1 MQLNYK
7 KTFFIGFAFLLISLF
22 WQAYDTI
29 VPRILVDKFGM
40 NQTLSG
46 AVMAFDNILALFM
59 LPLFGHISDRT
70 KTRIGK
76 RTPYIIVGTLLA
88 SVFFVAT
95 TFADNVQLS
104 KLSGITENEFLYSSN
119 ILDEESLRIDGVQI
133 KEYMDSKGITEANFV
148 NMSPDDEN
156 YFLVTAA
163 RNAYAWKKTL
173 ADPVPIIMFVALLF
187 FVLLSMSVFRSP
199 AVALM
204 PDVTL
209 KPLRSKANAVINL
222 MGAAGGLFA
231 IVVGIIFGTDK
242 TSYMSYTWYFVAI
255 AGLMLLFLAIFL
267 LKVNEPKLLEEVEEE
282 KRRYGLTDEEEEKDE
297 ASGEKLRGGKLRSL
311 LFLLAS
317 VFLWFTAYNAV
328 TSKFSVYAGNVLNMG
343 YNKPLL
349 IAQGIAIVSFIPIGI
364 VASKI
369 GRKKSILA
377 GIILIAA
384 AFLGAFFVT
393 PSSTG
398 FMYPI
403 FIIAGLGWASINVNS
418 YPMVVEMSKGSD
430 VGRYTGFYYTAS
442 MAAQIITPIL
452 SGFIMDLTSMR
463 MLFPYATFFSILAL
477 ITMLFVMH
485 GDNKPQASV
494 GIEIY
499 DSE

>member
-1 MQLNYK
+1 
-7 KTFFIGFAFLLISLF
+7 
-22 WQAYDTI
+22 
-29 VPRILVDKFGM
+29 
-40 NQTLSG
+40 
-46 AVMAFDNILALFM
+46 
-59 LPLFGHISDRT
+59 
-70 KTRIGK
+70 
-76 RTPYIIVGTLLA
+76 
-88 SVFFVAT
+88 
-95 TFADNVQLS
+95 
-104 KLSGITENEFLYSSN
+104 
-119 ILDEESLRIDGVQI
+119 
-133 KEYMDSKGITEANFV
+133 
-148 NMSPDDEN
+148 
-156 YFLVTAA
+156 
-163 RNAYAWKKTL
+163 
-173 ADPVPIIMFVALLF
+173 
-187 FVLLSMSVFRSP
+187 
-199 AVALM
+199 
-204 PDVTL
+204 
-209 KPLRSKANAVINL
+209 
-222 MGAAGGLFA
+222 
-231 IVVGIIFGTDK
+231 VVGIIFGTDK

>member
-104 KLSGITENEFLYSSN
+104 RLSGITENEFLYSSN

-133 KEYMDSKGITEANFV
+133 KEYMDSKGITESDFV

-231 IVVGIIFGTDK
+231 
-242 TSYMSYTWYFVAI
+242 
-255 AGLMLLFLAIFL
+255 
-267 LKVNEPKLLEEVEEE
+267 
-282 KRRYGLTDEEEEKDE
+282 
-297 ASGEKLRGGKLRSL
+297 
-311 LFLLAS
+311 
-317 VFLWFTAYNAV
+317 
-328 TSKFSVYAGNVLNMG
+328 
-343 YNKPLL
+343 
-349 IAQGIAIVSFIPIGI
+349 
-364 VASKI
+364 
-369 GRKKSILA
+369 
-377 GIILIAA
+377 
-384 AFLGAFFVT
+384 
-393 PSSTG
+393 
-398 FMYPI
+398 
-403 FIIAGLGWASINVNS
+403 
-418 YPMVVEMSKGSD
+418 
-430 VGRYTGFYYTAS
+430 
-442 MAAQIITPIL
+442 
-452 SGFIMDLTSMR
+452 
-463 MLFPYATFFSILAL
+463 
-477 ITMLFVMH
+477 
-485 GDNKPQASV
+485 
-494 GIEIY
+494 
-499 DSE
+499 